1 MGSGANNNTVNQ
13 SVTHDQHQVNL
24 PELAQELSKLRIA
37 MKAAATE
44 PEHDIDVGR
53 VAQAELEAKAGNVPK
68 AMQSLKS
75 LGKWTLELAVKFGA
89 GCVVKMIEEAMHK
102 PPA

>member
-1 MGSGANNNTVNQ
+1 
-13 SVTHDQHQVNL
+13 
-24 PELAQELSKLRIA
+24 

-68 AMQSLKS
+68 AMQSLN
-75 LGKWTLELAVKFGA
+75 LCKWDFGIA
-89 GCVVKMIEEAMHK
+89 
-102 PPA
+102 